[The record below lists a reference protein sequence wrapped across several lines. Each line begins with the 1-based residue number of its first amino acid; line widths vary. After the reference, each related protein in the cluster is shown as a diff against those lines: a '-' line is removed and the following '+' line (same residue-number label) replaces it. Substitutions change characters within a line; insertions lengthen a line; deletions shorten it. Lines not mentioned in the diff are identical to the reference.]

1 MASNAGLQVFGAD
14 GRLLVDMSMSI
25 SQHQGD
31 VVTNAANG
39 SIALPALP
47 AGKQRF
53 YIIVTLVDTQQW
65 KGKKPG
71 VTVSSNTLTWQY
83 QHSTWFGQFSA
94 NCRIYYGYY

>member
-1 MASNAGLQVFGAD
+1 MASGLETYGSD
-14 GRLLVDMSMSI
+14 GRLLVNMTMSI

-31 VVTNAANG
+31 VVTNAAG
-39 SIALPALP
+39 GAIALPAIP
-47 AGKQRF
+47 AGKRRF
-53 YIIVTLVDTQQW
+53 YIVVSLVDTQLW

-71 VTVSSNTLTWQY
+71 VTISGDTMSWQY

>member
-1 MASNAGLQVFGAD
+1 MPSGLEIYGSD
-14 GRLLVDMSMSI
+14 GRLLVNMTMSI

-31 VVTNAANG
+31 VVTNATGGAVT
-39 SIALPALP
+39 LPGIP
-47 AGKQRF
+47 AGKRRF
-53 YIIVTLVDTQQW
+53 YIVVPLVDTQQW

-71 VTVSSNTLTWQY
+71 VTISGNTLSWQY

>member
-1 MASNAGLQVFGAD
+1 MANGLEVYGAD
-14 GRLLVDMSMSI
+14 GRLLVNMTMSI

-39 SIALPALP
+39 AVAMPALP
-47 AGKQRF
+47 AGKRRF
-53 YIIVTLVDTQQW
+53 YIIVTLVDSQQW

-71 VTVSSNTLTWQY
+71 VTVSGNTLSWQY